1 MTRRPITFE
10 SVAALPAAT
19 LNKPDELVFLPL
31 GGAGEIGMNLN
42 MYGYGGKWLMVDL
55 GISFPDET
63 MPGVEIIMADP
74 TFAAERKADLVGLII
89 THAHEDHIGAISHL
103 WPRLGCPI
111 YATPFTASVLRL
123 KLAESGLLHSVK
135 IIEKPLGSRFN
146 IGPFDIELISM
157 THSIP
162 EPNALVIRTAAG
174 TVLHTGDWKFD
185 PNPLVGPTSDFAAL
199 TRLGEEGVDAL
210 IGDSTNALRAGEAG
224 SEADVRESLIELVGR
239 YDNRVAIACFASNVA
254 RLQSAAAAG
263 AAHGRK
269 VALVGRSLWRMEQ
282 AARENGYLDGT
293 PAFINDEEAAE
304 LPRNQVL
311 LICTGSQGEPR
322 SALTRIAGNDH
333 QNISLD
339 AGDTVIFSSRVIPG
353 NERPIGR
360 LQNQLAKMGVKV
372 VTDDEH
378 FVHVSGHP
386 ARDELSRMYQL
397 VRPKVALPVHG
408 EARHLIAHAQL
419 AEDCQVP
426 QTVII
431 ENGEMVR
438 LAPGPAKVIDQ
449 VQTGRL
455 GLDGKNL
462 VALDSNAFK
471 LRLRMTFNGSAVA
484 TVVLDR
490 RGKVLALPQI
500 TIHGLIGEDAEDT
513 MSLTKAVEKAINAMP
528 IAAKMEDEAVRETT
542 RLAIRRMLSNNLGKK
557 PVTEVHVVRV

>member
-1 MTRRPITFE
+1 M
-10 SVAALPAAT
+10 AAAARAT

-42 MYGYGGKWLMVDL
+42 LYGYGGKWLIVDL

-63 MPGVEIIMADP
+63 QPGIEVIMADP
-74 TFAAERKADLVGLII
+74 SFAAERKDELAGLII
-89 THAHEDHIGAISHL
+89 THAHEDHIGAVAHL
-103 WPRLGCPI
+103 WPRLECPI

-123 KLAESGLLHSVK
+123 KLAEAGLLHAVD
-135 IIEKPLGSRFN
+135 IIEQPLGSRFP
-146 IGPFDIELISM
+146 IGPFDIELISL

-162 EPNALVIRTAAG
+162 EPNALVIRTGAG

-185 PNPLVGPTSDFAAL
+185 PNPLVGQTSDFAAL

-210 IGDSTNALRAGEAG
+210 VGDSTNALRAGEAG

-239 YDNRVAIACFASNVA
+239 YDNRIAITCFASNVA

-263 AAHGRK
+263 AAHGRQ

-293 PAFINDEEAAE
+293 PPFITPEAAAE
-304 LPRNQVL
+304 LPRDEVL
-311 LICTGSQGEPR
+311 LICTGSQGEAR
-322 SALTRIAGNDH
+322 SALARIAANDH
-333 QNISLD
+333 QNITLE

-360 LQNQLAKMGVKV
+360 LQNQLAKRGVTV

-419 AEDCQVP
+419 AEECQVP
-426 QTVII
+426 QSVVI

-449 VQTGRL
+449 VDTGRL
-455 GLDGKNL
+455 GLDGKSL
-462 VALDSNAFK
+462 VALEGGAFK
-471 LRLRMTFNGSAVA
+471 TRLRMTFNGSAVA

-490 RGKVLALPQI
+490 RGKLLALPQI
-500 TIHGLIGEDAEDT
+500 TVHGLIGEDAEDT
-513 MSLTKAVEKAINAMP
+513 MGLTRAIERAVNGLPAGSKTD
-528 IAAKMEDEAVRETT
+528 DEAVREAA
-542 RLAIRRMLSNNLGKK
+542 RLAIRRSLNNSIGKK

>member
-1 MTRRPITFE
+1 MTRRPITFDT
-10 SVAALPAAT
+10 VAAAAPAT

-42 MYGYGGKWLMVDL
+42 LYGYAGKWLMVDL

-63 MPGVEIIMADP
+63 MPGVEVIMADP
-74 TFAAERKADLVGLII
+74 SFAAERKADLVGLII
-89 THAHEDHIGAISHL
+89 THAHEDHIGAVAHL

-123 KLAESGLLHSVK
+123 KLAETGLLHSVK
-135 IIEKPLGSRFN
+135 IIEQPLGSRFP
-146 IGPFDIELISM
+146 IGPFDIELISL

-185 PNPLVGPTSDFAAL
+185 PNPLVGQTADFAAL

-210 IGDSTNALRAGEAG
+210 VGDSTNALRAGEAG

-263 AAHGRK
+263 AAHGRQ

-282 AARENGYLDGT
+282 AARENGYLEGT
-293 PAFINDEEAAE
+293 PRFITDEAAAE
-304 LPRNQVL
+304 LPPGEVL

-322 SALTRIAGNDH
+322 SALTRIAANDH
-333 QNISLD
+333 QNITLD

-360 LQNQLAKMGVKV
+360 LQNQLAKRGVTV

-386 ARDELSRMYQL
+386 ARDELARMYQL
-397 VRPKVALPVHG
+397 VRPKVAVPVHG
-408 EARHLIAHAQL
+408 EARHLIAHAEL
-419 AEDCQVP
+419 ARECQVP
-426 QTVII
+426 ESVII

-449 VQTGRL
+449 VDTGRL

-462 VALDSNAFK
+462 VALDGGAFK
-471 LRLRMTFNGSAVA
+471 TRIRMTYNGSAVA
-484 TVVLDR
+484 TVVVDR
-490 RGKVLALPQI
+490 RGKLLALPQV
-500 TIHGLIGEDAEDT
+500 TVQGLIGEDAEDT
-513 MSLTKAVEKAINAMP
+513 MALTRAVEKAVNGLPAG
-528 IAAKMEDEAVRETT
+528 AKMDDEAVREAA
-542 RLAIRRMLSNNLGKK
+542 RLAIRRSLSNSTGKK
-557 PVTEVHVVRV
+557 PVTEIHVVRV

>member
-1 MTRRPITFE
+1 MTRRPVTFE
-10 SVAALPAAT
+10 SVAASAPAT

-74 TFAAERKADLVGLII
+74 SFAAERKADLVGLMI

-135 IIEKPLGSRFN
+135 IIEQPLGSRFD
-146 IGPFDIELISM
+146 IGPFDIELISL

-185 PNPLVGPTSDFAAL
+185 PNPLVGQTSDFAAL

-239 YDNRVAIACFASNVA
+239 SDNRVAIACFASNVA

-293 PAFINDEEAAE
+293 PAFITDEAAAE
-304 LPRNQVL
+304 LPRDQVL

-322 SALTRIAGNDH
+322 SALTRIAANDH
-333 QNISLD
+333 QNIVLD

-360 LQNQLAKMGVKV
+360 LQNQLAKRGVKV

-449 VQTGRL
+449 VETGRL

-462 VALDSNAFK
+462 VALDGGAFK
-471 LRLRMTFNGSAVA
+471 MRLRMTFNGSAVA

-500 TIHGLIGEDAEDT
+500 TVHGLIGEDAEDT

-528 IAAKMEDEAVRETT
+528 AGAKMEDEAVRETT
-542 RLAIRRMLSNNLGKK
+542 RLAIRRMLSNSLGKK

>member
-1 MTRRPITFE
+1 MTRRPVTFE
-10 SVAALPAAT
+10 SVAASAPAT

-74 TFAAERKADLVGLII
+74 SFAAERKADLVGLMI

-135 IIEKPLGSRFN
+135 IIEQPLGSRFD
-146 IGPFDIELISM
+146 IGPFDIELISL

-185 PNPLVGPTSDFAAL
+185 PNPLVGQTSDFAAL

-293 PAFINDEEAAE
+293 PAFITDEAAAE
-304 LPRNQVL
+304 LPRDQVL

-322 SALTRIAGNDH
+322 SALTRIAANDH
-333 QNISLD
+333 QNIVLD

-360 LQNQLAKMGVKV
+360 LQNQLAKRGVKV

-449 VQTGRL
+449 VETGRL

-462 VALDSNAFK
+462 VALDGGAFK
-471 LRLRMTFNGSAVA
+471 MRLRMTFNGSAVA

-500 TIHGLIGEDAEDT
+500 TVHGLIGEDAEDT

-528 IAAKMEDEAVRETT
+528 AGAKMEDEAVRETT
-542 RLAIRRMLSNNLGKK
+542 RLAIRRMLSNSLGKK

>member
-1 MTRRPITFE
+1 MTRRPVTLE
-10 SVAALPAAT
+10 SVAAEAAAT

-42 MYGYGGKWLMVDL
+42 LYGYAGKWLMVDL

-63 MPGVEIIMADP
+63 MPGVEVIMADP
-74 TFAAERKADLVGLII
+74 SFAAERKDDLVGLII
-89 THAHEDHIGAISHL
+89 THAHEDHIGAVAHL

-123 KLAESGLLHSVK
+123 KLAETGLLHSVK
-135 IIEKPLGSRFN
+135 IIEQPLGSRFP
-146 IGPFDIELISM
+146 IGPFDIELISL

-185 PNPLVGPTSDFAAL
+185 PNPLVGQTSDFAAL

-224 SEADVRESLIELVGR
+224 SEADVRTSLIDLVGR

-254 RLQSAAAAG
+254 RLQSAAEAG
-263 AAHGRK
+263 AANGRK

-293 PAFINDEEAAE
+293 AEFITPEAAAE
-304 LPRNQVL
+304 LPRDQVL

-322 SALTRIAGNDH
+322 SALTRIAANDH
-333 QNISLD
+333 QSITLD

-360 LQNQLAKMGVKV
+360 LQNQLAKRGVTV

-386 ARDELSRMYQL
+386 ARDELSRMYQM

-408 EARHLIAHAQL
+408 ELRHLIAHAQL

-426 QTVII
+426 QSVII

-449 VQTGRL
+449 VATGRL

-462 VALDSNAFK
+462 VALDSSAFK

-484 TVVLDR
+484 TVVLTKQ
-490 RGKVLALPQI
+490 GKLLALPQI
-500 TIHGLIGEDAEDT
+500 TVHGLIGEDAEDG
-513 MSLTKAVEKAINAMP
+513 MALARAVEKAVNGLP
-528 IAAKMEDEAVRETT
+528 PGAKLDDEAVREAA
-542 RLAIRRMLSNNLGKK
+542 RLAIRRTLSNNIGKK